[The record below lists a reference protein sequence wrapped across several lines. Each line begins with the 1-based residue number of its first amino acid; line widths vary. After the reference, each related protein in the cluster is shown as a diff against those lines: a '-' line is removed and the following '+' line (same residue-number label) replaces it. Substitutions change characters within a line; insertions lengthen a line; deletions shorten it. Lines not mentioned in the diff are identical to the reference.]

1 MREVTSTLTHN
12 SFPTFNLHSVTI
24 ASSTPT
30 TGLSLRST
38 AASSVPAPETPLL
51 DPLLR
56 PLFAPE
62 TIALFNRIQNDN
74 GSVYVPNSHGYAPAL
89 QGNATYLQGS
99 RQPSVRSD
107 LLLTVRD
114 RDEFWQIDPLI
125 ADRFWLTGRLLGN
138 LVVSAAHGINFVDH
152 AVPAVPIQMPIA
164 ALWAVGLPIPTIL
177 LVLGYLS
184 NPLLDRQYPS
194 PEAAVAD
201 CLLFIEWLERNV
213 CWLAECFRR
222 IILQRAMGFDTV
234 WDFGTVLGM
243 GKDEFF
249 DLVADSRAEAGLNEL
264 DILLSTIED
273 APLSYNELDF
283 DVAEIIRPWYTHLGM
298 VGDSTQV
305 GVGLYPIESDLASP
319 MDTLMSTGFNDM
331 TFEISDMQAKETGKD
346 DIPTLQAWI

>member
-1 MREVTSTLTHN
+1 MITAPSTYQTVTDMLLPSGEMRLIYKVLICHFTQSPI
-12 SFPTFNLHSVTI
+12 SPI
-24 ASSTPT
+24 RCSSH
-30 TGLSLRST
+30 
-38 AASSVPAPETPLL
+38 
-51 DPLLR
+51 
-56 PLFAPE
+56 
-62 TIALFNRIQNDN
+62 IQ
-74 GSVYVPNSHGYAPAL
+74 VL
-89 QGNATYLQGS
+89 GS
-99 RQPSVRSD
+99 RRVCGRVFCHLNSLGLTYKPVRSD

-125 ADRFWLTGRLLGN
+125 ADGFWLTGRLLGN

-164 ALWAVGLPIPTIL
+164 ALRAVGLPIPTIL
-177 LVLGYLS
+177 LVLGYPS
-184 NPLLDRQYPS
+184 NPLLDPT
-194 PEAAVAD
+194 
-201 CLLFIEWLERNV
+201 
-213 CWLAECFRR
+213 
-222 IILQRAMGFDTV
+222 GFDTV

-249 DLVADSRAEAGLNEL
+249 DLVADSRAEAGLDEL

-283 DVAEIIRPWYTHLGM
+283 DVAELICPWYTHLGV

-331 TFEISDMQAKETGKD
+331 TFEISDMQAKATGKD